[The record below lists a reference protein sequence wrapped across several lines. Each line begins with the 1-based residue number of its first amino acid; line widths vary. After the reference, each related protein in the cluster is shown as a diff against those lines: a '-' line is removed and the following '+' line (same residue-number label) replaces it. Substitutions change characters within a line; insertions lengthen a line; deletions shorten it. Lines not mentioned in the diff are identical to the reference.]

1 MAGKKNILFMAGMY
15 YPRSSANGVCS
26 KNVVDELIRQ
36 GYNVTCI
43 VNSDSTRKNEEYIDG
58 AHIYRVKP
66 RLSYRLQEWC
76 HYNSHSKLRKVVE
89 TFAWIVN
96 KIQLLIMSPFWPYI
110 SPLCTLR
117 FYKKAKRLCRET
129 EFSFLISV
137 YTPMDTLYAGYLIKK
152 KYPSISFVPYY
163 LDALA
168 GGWGPKMWSKKK
180 IDRRTRLVETK
191 INEVSNLVI
200 SMKSS
205 EIYHQFAPLT
215 DENSFRRIFLDVPT
229 FIIEKREIVENIK
242 MSHCD
247 SINVLFIGSIRFPH
261 RDPRPLLKHFA
272 ILCQNNNIELNFIGT
287 HNCPEIFSEYEKKSD
302 GKIKHL
308 GQFSHDDAMEK
319 LKRADFLVNIGSTN
333 PNTITCKIF
342 EYMQFHKPIIS
353 TFTIENEPSI
363 PYLKKYGC
371 YFLLDERPNKNF
383 DVINNQLL
391 SYILSKP
398 KVEDKN
404 YSKIFYLNTPTA
416 FVDTIKIL

>member
-1 MAGKKNILFMAGMY
+1 MAGNKNILFMAGMY

-26 KNVVDELIRQ
+26 KNVVDELVRR

-43 VNSDSTRKNEEYIDG
+43 VNADSTRKNEEYIDG

-66 RLSYRLQEWC
+66 RFSYRLQEWC
-76 HYNSHSKLRKVVE
+76 HYNSCSKLRKLVE

-96 KIQLLIMSPFWPYI
+96 KAQLFIMSPFWPQI
-110 SPLCTLR
+110 SPFCTFR
-117 FYKKAKRLCRET
+117 FYKKAKQICKQK
-129 EFSFLISV
+129 EFSLLIAV
-137 YTPMDTLYAGYLIKK
+137 YTPMDTLYAGYEIKK

-168 GGWGPKMWSKKK
+168 GGWGPKMWSEKK
-180 IDRRTRLVETK
+180 IDRRTRRIETK
-191 INEVSNLVI
+191 INKISDLVI

-205 EIYHQFAPLT
+205 EIYHKSAPLLN
-215 DENSFRRIFLDVPT
+215 ENVFRRIFLDVPT
-229 FIIEKREIVENIK
+229 FIEKKENFENSK
-242 MSHCD
+242 TGHAD

-261 RDPRPLLKHFA
+261 RDPRPLLKHFVL
-272 ILCQNNNIELNFIGT
+272 LCRNNNIELNFIGT

-302 GKIKHL
+302 GRIKHL
-308 GQFSHDDAMEK
+308 GQFSHADAMEK
-319 LKRADFLVNIGSTN
+319 LKEADFLVNIGSAN

-342 EYMQFHKPIIS
+342 EYMQFRKPIIS
-353 TFTIENEPSI
+353 TFCIENEPSI

-371 YFLLDERPNKNF
+371 YFLLDERPCKNF
-383 DVINNQLL
+383 QVVNNQLL

-404 YSKIFYLNTPTA
+404 YESIFYLNTPKA
-416 FVDTIKIL
+416 FVDAIKNL